1 MAIIAG
7 MEGFVYTDTASQSFH
22 AATDVNS
29 KLLISANGPSIAF
42 LVMSYIYVASYAVSW
57 GPAGWIYPTELY
69 SQGVRAKALG
79 ITTAANWLFNFV
91 ILQIAPIMFSTIQW
105 KTYVVFGVFCACIAL
120 AVYGFFPE
128 TMGKS
133 LEEVDLIFSCNFNY
147 YDVNVHHPQTAAAA
161 LAQMERSQL
170 QNEHHFTFVGPTVSN
185 IVTANNNN
193 QSSCM
198 EEGYA
203 EHPPL

>member
-1 MAIIAG
+1 MAVIAG
-7 MEGFVYTDTASQSFH
+7 IEGLIYTDTASQTFH
-22 AATDVNS
+22 AATDGNS
-29 KLLISANGPSIAF
+29 SLQIDERGPAIAF
-42 LVMSYIYVASYAVSW
+42 LVMSYIFVASYAVSW

-91 ILQIAPIMFSTIQW
+91 ILQVSPVMLNRIQW
-105 KTYVVFGVFCACIAL
+105 KMYVVFSVFCAFVAL

-133 LEEVDLIFSCNFNY
+133 LEEVDLIFSCNVNY

-185 IVTANNNN
+185 IVAPTN
-193 QSSCM
+193 QSLG
-198 EEGYA
+198 EECSEYS
-203 EHPPL
+203 HS